1 MKLLAIVLCLGTLVS
16 VVAYSWLIPA
26 LAPQGVV
33 PGGRGMPSARTIM
46 MIAVSAV
53 ALLASARILLGKNRD
68 EKARTWA
75 FGALGTLLGFWLK
88 QP

>member
-1 MKLLAIVLCLGTLVS
+1 MKLLSIALCLGSLVS
-16 VVAYSWLIPA
+16 VVAYSWLIPS
-26 LAPQGVV
+26 LAPQSVA
-33 PGGRGMPSARTIM
+33 PGRDGMPSVRTIM

-53 ALLASARILLGKNRD
+53 VLMASARILLGKNED

-75 FGALGTLLGFWLK
+75 FGALGTLMGFWLK